1 VIFIVL
7 ALLSGLAWLCSA
19 RCSWRTLR
27 DLPDLDDELPAP
39 ARWPS
44 LSLIV
49 PARDEE
55 ATIEAALASRLADD
69 YPALEV
75 VAVDDRSRD
84 GTGAILARLA
94 QRDSR
99 LRVVGVRELP
109 VGWLGKVHALA
120 RGSAQAGGEWILCS
134 DADVH
139 FAPGTL
145 RRAVALAEARG
156 LDFLAVVPRLE
167 GATFALQVA
176 LCAFLRGFNQSRRL
190 WQVADR
196 TSGAHVGIGAFN
208 LVRRTALE
216 RTQGWEWLRMEVL
229 DDVGLGLLLKR
240 SGAPCGVAHGETRV
254 RVRWYRDLPELL
266 RGLEKNTF
274 ALLDCSFARA
284 AALALVLLALEL
296 PAPIALAGAGP
307 AWLSWTCAAALAP
320 ALAIGAA
327 AARRAGL
334 STAAALLAPLGTLI
348 LAAVLVRGG
357 WLGLRRGGVLWRGTF
372 HASAQVREGRRVRPL
387 G

>member
-1 VIFIVL
+1 VILTLL
-7 ALLSGLAWLCSA
+7 ALVSCLVWLHSA

-27 DLPDLDDELPAP
+27 DLPDLDDASPA
-39 ARWPS
+39 AERWPS

-84 GTGAILARLA
+84 RTGAILARLA
-94 QRDSR
+94 ERDAR
-99 LRVVGVRELP
+99 LRVVAVRELP
-109 VGWLGKVHALA
+109 EGWLGKVHALA
-120 RGSAQAGGEWILCS
+120 RGCEQARGEWLLFS

-139 FAPGTL
+139 VAPGTL
-145 RRAVALAEARG
+145 RRAVALAQAR
-156 LDFLAVVPRLE
+156 DWDMLAVVPRLE

-190 WQVADR
+190 WKVADPASR
-196 TSGAHVGIGAFN
+196 AYAGIGAFN
-208 LVRRTALE
+208 LVRRAALE

-240 SGAPCGVAHGETRV
+240 SGARCGVAHGESRV
-254 RVRWYRDLPELL
+254 HVVWYRDLPSML

-274 ALLDCSFARA
+274 PLLDCSFARA
-284 AALALVLLALEL
+284 AGMTLVLLAAEL
-296 PAPIALAGAGP
+296 PAPIALAIAHP
-307 AWLSWTCAAALAP
+307 SWLPLACLVSLAP
-320 ALAIGAA
+320 ALVVGAA
-327 AARRAGL
+327 SARRAGL
-334 STAAALLAPLGTLI
+334 SSAAALLAPLGTLI
-348 LAAVLVRGG
+348 LAWTILRAG
-357 WLGLRRGGVLWRGTF
+357 WLGRRRGGVAWRDTF
-372 HASAQVREGRRVRPL
+372 HGSDQLRAGRRVEPL
-387 G
+387 A